1 LPSVANGFG
10 GGAPDIDSGIRMRL
24 LARDLAKSYGQTQ
37 AVAGVSINLE
47 PGTVHALVGENGA
60 GKSTT
65 LRMLAGVE
73 RPDHGEMTLDGKAY
87 TPNGSSD
94 AAGHGVALVFQEITI
109 NRSLT
114 IAENIFIDRLR
125 QFSGRLGLINSRRV
139 NQAAQTIL
147 DRLHLEISV
156 SSDLERLNLGQWKCI
171 EIARA
176 LSTDPKVLLLD
187 ESTAY
192 LDHREVELVLDAIR
206 RLKEQGITIAFVSHH
221 LDEVR
226 AVADHL
232 TILKDGRQ
240 VGTFATE
247 EISPD
252 EIHRQMV
259 GRDLSQGIYPARSTA
274 AINAEAQT
282 AIFEVQRVGL
292 GQELIDASFEVHAG
306 EVLGLAGLKGSGADG
321 LFSVIAGDKPR
332 TTGNMHL
339 AGSSYEPATPADA
352 WRAGVAYLPGDRTGE
367 GLITEFSVLENLL
380 MAGFPR
386 WGPFFDRSAAVG
398 RARTLIS
405 RIGIKTASVDSPCRA
420 LSGGN
425 MQKVVIGKCLAI
437 GPKLLLLNNPTRGV
451 DVGARL
457 EIYRLIRDLVDSG
470 LAVILSSEDM
480 PELIG
485 MADRLLVF
493 RSGRIVHQFTNAAAT
508 AEHEIVR
515 HMT

>member
-1 LPSVANGFG
+1 
-10 GGAPDIDSGIRMRL
+10 MRL

-37 AVAGVSINLE
+37 AVAGVSVDLE

-73 RPDHGEMTLDGKAY
+73 RPDHGQMTLDGGVY
-87 TPNGSSD
+87 TPGNSTD
-94 AAGHGVALVFQEITI
+94 AANQGVALVFQEITI

-114 IAENIFIDRLR
+114 IAENVFINRLR
-125 QFSGRLGLINSRRV
+125 RFSNRFGLINSRQV
-139 NQAAQTIL
+139 NQRAQMIL
-147 DRLHLEISV
+147 DRLDLQISV
-156 SSDLERLNLGQWKCI
+156 LSDIEHLNLGQWKCI

-176 LSTDPKVLLLD
+176 LSTDSKILLLD

-192 LDHREVELVLDAIR
+192 LDHREVESVLGAIR
-206 RLKEQGITIAFVSHH
+206 RLKKEGMTIAFVSHH

-226 AVADHL
+226 AVADYL

-240 VGTFATE
+240 VGTFAAE
-247 EISPD
+247 GISAD
-252 EIHRQMV
+252 EIHRRMV
-259 GRDLSQGIYPARSTA
+259 GRDLSQGIYPARSPGIRLRTEQSS
-274 AINAEAQT
+274 NAGTTGETGSVGDDQKRPV
-282 AIFEVQRVGL
+282 IFDADRVSL
-292 GQELIDASFEVHAG
+292 GQELVEASFQVRAG
-306 EVLGLAGLKGSGADG
+306 EILGLAGLKGSGADG

-332 TTGNMHL
+332 T
-339 AGSSYEPATPADA
+339 AGSMRLESRPYEPGSPATA
-352 WRAGVAYLPGDRTGE
+352 WRSGVAHLPGDRTGE
-367 GLITEFSVLENLL
+367 GLISEFSVLENLL
-380 MAGFPR
+380 MANFPR
-386 WGPFFDRSAAVG
+386 WGPFFDRSGAVA
-398 RARTLIS
+398 RARELVS
-405 RIGIKTASVDSPCRA
+405 QIGIKADGVDSPCSS

-457 EIYRLIRDLVDSG
+457 EIYHLIRDLVDTG

-485 MADRLLVF
+485 IADRLLVF
-493 RSGRIVHQFTNAAAT
+493 RSGRVIHQFTHAAT
-508 AEHEIVR
+508 AGEHEIVR